1 MQVFILYINVYTVS
15 FLLVSKN
22 YINSSSTKNYADL
35 NKSSMKYFQPDCIN
49 NRMVKFLRLLK
60 YVINKNLTMRDRM
73 KVVIL
78 IISKLSKINRN

>member
-1 MQVFILYINVYTVS
+1 
-15 FLLVSKN
+15 
-22 YINSSSTKNYADL
+22 
-35 NKSSMKYFQPDCIN
+35 MKYFQQDCIN